1 MNADLMDER
10 VVLMRCTPNRICG
23 AAVMAMLVLCGCGR
37 LEETEPA
44 VQEARDSEAEQREA
58 LRRALDGATEESVAI
73 KLVKTATA
81 PQGEGTMEDWLQQ
94 QATTNGSSIFFPRWE
109 IERRGVGKYEVLFTS
124 TLMKE
129 DGHVGSWG
137 MAWVVDVV
145 VKTVGA
151 PRQLTHAELN
161 TRAARYFRDRRR
173 GLPPEP
179 LSLD

>member
-1 MNADLMDER
+1 
-10 VVLMRCTPNRICG
+10 MRCTPNRFCG
-23 AAVMAMLVLCGCGR
+23 ATVMALLLICGCGR
-37 LEETEPA
+37 VEEADPA
-44 VQEARDSEAEQREA
+44 LRAARDGEAERREA
-58 LRRALDGATEESVAI
+58 LRRALDGATEESAAI
-73 KLVKTATA
+73 RRVKTATA
-81 PQGEGTMEDWLQQ
+81 PQGAGTMEDWLQR
-94 QATTNGSSIFFPRWE
+94 QATTNGGSLFFPRWE
-109 IERRGVGKYEVLFTS
+109 VERRGVGKYEVLFTS

-137 MAWVVDVV
+137 MAWGVDLVAE
-145 VKTVGA
+145 TVGA

>member
-1 MNADLMDER
+1 MNAGVMESR
-10 VVLMRCTPNRICG
+10 AVSMRCTPNRIYG
-23 AAVMAMLVLCGCGR
+23 AAVLAMLGLGGCGR
-37 LEETEPA
+37 VEETDPA
-44 VQEARDSEAEQREA
+44 VQEARDGEAEQREA
-58 LRRALDGATEESVAI
+58 LRRVLDGATEESVAI

-81 PQGEGTMEDWLQQ
+81 PHGAGTMEDWLQQ

-137 MAWVVDVV
+137 MAWVVDIVA
-145 VKTVGA
+145 KTVGA
-151 PRQLTHAELN
+151 PRQLTHVELN